1 MHSRSLQAKLTYLG
15 AVVSTTTFEN
25 GDNSVSLLRAAVQQH
40 QAGRLPEALALYN
53 QVIVGDPRNGA
64 AYCNKAAIL
73 AGQGKY
79 VEAISALEQA
89 AAFNADDPDVHYAL
103 GNCLTSVGRTD
114 DAVQAYRNA
123 IRLRP
128 DFADAHFRLGFI
140 LSETDRVAEGF
151 QHFLRRAILVHGGS
165 QPSGPAGPEPAHKI
179 KHDREQREYLID
191 KLGAVPSFHLENGER
206 LTGPA
211 VNPANATPA
220 VMEAWKSSW
229 PQLVVIDNFLTEEAL
244 ERLRAYC
251 AGSTIWRRIYKA
263 GYLGATPEDGL
274 ACPLLAQ
281 IAEEM
286 RSTFPEILAAHPF
299 RYLGAFKYDSALS
312 TGTNT
317 HADNSAVNFNLYIA
331 PDGANLDPESGGM
344 DVWDAAMPPDV
355 DMRVY
360 NGNETAAREFL
371 ARSKARITMIPHRAN
386 RAILFKSDLF
396 HKTSHCEFKE
406 GYLNKRINI
415 SLLFG
420 DRGAATK

>member
-1 MHSRSLQAKLTYLG
+1 
-15 AVVSTTTFEN
+15 
-25 GDNSVSLLRAAVQQH
+25 
-40 QAGRLPEALALYN
+40 
-53 QVIVGDPRNGA
+53 
-64 AYCNKAAIL
+64 L

-79 VEAISALEQA
+79 GDAIGVLEQA
-89 AAFNADDPDVHYAL
+89 AALAGDDPEIHYAL
-103 GNCLTSVGRTD
+103 GNCLTSVGRMD
-114 DAVQAYRNA
+114 DAANAYTTA
-123 IRLRP
+123 IKLKP

-140 LSETDRVAEGF
+140 LSETNRIADGF
-151 QHFLRRAILVHGGS
+151 KHFLRRAVLVHGKARPTG
-165 QPSGPAGPEPAHKI
+165 ATGPEPPHKI
-179 KHDREQREYLID
+179 KHDREQREYLANI
-191 KLGAVPSFHLENGER
+191 LGSAPSFHLENGER

-220 VMEAWKSSW
+220 VMEAWRSTW
-229 PQLVVIDNFLTEEAL
+229 PQFVVIDNFLTDEAL
-244 ERLRAYC
+244 DRLRAYC

-274 ACPLLAQ
+274 ACPLMAQ

-286 RSTFPEILAAHPF
+286 RSTFPGILAAHPF

-331 PDGANLDPESGGM
+331 PDDANLDPASGGM
-344 DVWDAAMPPDV
+344 DIWDVAMPPNV
-355 DMRVY
+355 DMRIY
-360 NGNETAAREFL
+360 NGNEPAARDFL
-371 ARSKARITMIPHRAN
+371 ARSKARLTIIPHRAN

-396 HKTSHCEFKE
+396 HKTSHCNFQE

-420 DRGAATK
+420 DRGAPTR